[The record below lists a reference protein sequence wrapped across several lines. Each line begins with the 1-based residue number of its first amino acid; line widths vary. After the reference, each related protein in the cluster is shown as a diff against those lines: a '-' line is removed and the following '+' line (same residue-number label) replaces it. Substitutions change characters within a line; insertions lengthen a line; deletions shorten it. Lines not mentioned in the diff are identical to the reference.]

1 MIALQPSAAQLVPDQ
16 ASDRNLGT
24 TVQPV
29 TPQLDLITGGTRPSN
44 GINLF
49 HSFSEFNVDVG
60 RGVYFDTPTGV
71 QNILTRV
78 TGNTRSSILG
88 ILGTTG
94 NANLFLLNPN
104 GIVFGE
110 TAILDVRGSLIAT
123 TANSIRLGET
133 GSFSASAPQS
143 SVLLNIN
150 PSALL
155 VNQLGRSGNIELNQ
169 ASLGVPQ
176 GQSMAFVGGAVQ
188 MNGGILAASN
198 GRVELGGL
206 AESGTINFNQNAGQI
221 TLGFPANVV
230 RSNVFLTNNA
240 LIGVSGDGSGSIA
253 IHARNFDLSN
263 QSALFNGIF
272 SNTQG
277 TPQPGKITI
286 DATDAVTLQQESTIG
301 NLIGSNTTG
310 NGGDIDI
317 KTGILSLLEGSN
329 INTFHNGEGNGG
341 SVMINARDRVTV
353 DGANSVGNGSSITTI
368 GLNGEGNSGDIR
380 INSGV
385 LELTNGGQLV
395 TSSNRPVNS
404 GNILLNIRD
413 RTTINGTAQVLGLPS
428 GIFAELSANGIG
440 TAGNIDI
447 TTPLLAITNGGQIRA
462 STYGF
467 GNSGNISINASD
479 RVILDGFSTNASSL
493 NSSSIS
499 SDVASE
505 QTIGNGGTIQITTN
519 SLFVKNGASISGSTN
534 GQGNGGKIIIDAR
547 DQVMIDGQSQALST
561 QGNNTFPLRSAVRTL
576 VLPNAIGNGG
586 EIQITTG
593 SLKVLN
599 GALVTADT
607 SGQGNGGNILIR
619 ARDRVLVDGIGRNGS
634 SSNISSDVSNFET
647 NGFIFRGSGNGGD
660 VQIDANDLT
669 ISNGAI
675 LSSLTEGQGKAG
687 NINLTLRN
695 ALTVQGYSSTDSSQT
710 SSIFAAAGSRST
722 GAGGNLRITASQVSV
737 LDRGQ
742 VFVGNVGQGNAGTL
756 SVNANT
762 IKLDNQAVISS
773 SATSGNGGDIFLN
786 AKEVLLMRRGSFIST
801 SAAGTINPNN
811 PGNGGNI
818 NINTRFLVSA
828 PQENAD
834 IVANAIV
841 GRGGNVTITAQ
852 GIFGFTP
859 RSRSELVEFF
869 GTTDLTRANL
879 DLLPTNDIIAISR
892 ENPTLSGRIE
902 LNLPDFDPSQGLV
915 TLPTA
920 FIDRANQITQSCRA
934 DVTAA
939 RSSFINSGRGGVP
952 ASPGD
957 TLSSSSTFDRWI
969 ALNPPPNPSSRQ
981 AKSPSPQSETG
992 EPLVEAQSWVRD
1004 ANGVVMLVAQTPV
1017 QSPSPECY

>member
-104 GIVFGE
+104 GIIFGE

-133 GSFSASAPQS
+133 GSFSASAPQN

-155 VNQLGRSGNIELNQ
+155 VNQLGRSGDMELNQ

-176 GQSMAFVGGAVQ
+176 GQSMAFVGGAVR

-221 TLGFPANVV
+221 ALGFPANVA
-230 RSNVFLTNNA
+230 RSNVSLTNNA
-240 LIGVSGDGSGSIA
+240 LIGVSGDGSGGIA

-277 TPQPGKITI
+277 TNQPGKITI
-286 DATDAVTLQQESTIG
+286 DATDAVILQQITIG
-301 NLIGSNTTG
+301 NLIGSNTVG
-310 NGGDIDI
+310 NGGDIEI
-317 KTGILSLLEGSN
+317 KTGTLSLLEGSN

-341 SVMINARDRVTV
+341 SVMINARDRVTL
-353 DGANSVGNGSSITTI
+353 DGANSIGNGSSITTL
-368 GLNGEGNSGDIR
+368 GLNGKGNSGDIR

-395 TSSNRPVNS
+395 TSSNRPGNS
-404 GNILLNIRD
+404 GNIVLNIRD
-413 RTTINGTAQVLGLPS
+413 RTTINGTAQILGLPS

-440 TAGNIDI
+440 TAGNIDL
-447 TTPLLAITNGGQIRA
+447 TTPFLAITNGGQIRA

-479 RVILDGFSTNASSL
+479 RVILDGFSSNASSL

-499 SDVASE
+499 SDVVSE
-505 QTIGNGGTIQITTN
+505 QTIGNGGNIQIVTN

-547 DQVMIDGQSQALST
+547 DQVTIDGQSQALST
-561 QGNNTFPLRSAVRTL
+561 QGNNTFSLKSAVRTI

-593 SLKVLN
+593 SLNVLN

-619 ARDRVLVDGIGRNGS
+619 ARDRVLVDGTGRNGS
-634 SSNISSDVSNFET
+634 SSNISSDVSNFEA
-647 NGFIFRGSGNGGD
+647 NGFIFRGLGNGGD

-669 ISNGAI
+669 VSNGAI

-687 NINLTLRN
+687 NINLTVNN
-695 ALTVQGYSSTDSSQT
+695 ALTVQGSSPIDSSQV
-710 SSIFAAAGSRST
+710 SSIFAAAGSRSS

-737 LDRGQ
+737 LDRGR

-756 SVNANT
+756 NANANT

-786 AKEVLLMRRGSFIST
+786 AREVLLMRRGSFIST
-801 SAAGTINPNN
+801 SAAGIINPNN

-818 NINTRFLVSA
+818 NINTTFLVSA

-834 IVANAIV
+834 IVANAIA

-859 RSRSELVEFF
+859 RSRSELVELF
-869 GTTDLTRANL
+869 GTTDLTRADL

-892 ENPTLSGRIE
+892 ENSTLSGRIE

-920 FIDRANQITQSCRA
+920 FIDRANQITQSCRS
-934 DVTAA
+934 DVTAT

-969 ALNPPPNPSSRQ
+969 ALNPSPNPSSRQ
-981 AKSPSPQSETG
+981 AKSSSPQSETG
-992 EPLVEAQSWVRD
+992 EPLMEAQDWVRD
-1004 ANGVVMLVAQTPV
+1004 ANGVVMLVDSQG
-1017 QSPSPECY
+1017 